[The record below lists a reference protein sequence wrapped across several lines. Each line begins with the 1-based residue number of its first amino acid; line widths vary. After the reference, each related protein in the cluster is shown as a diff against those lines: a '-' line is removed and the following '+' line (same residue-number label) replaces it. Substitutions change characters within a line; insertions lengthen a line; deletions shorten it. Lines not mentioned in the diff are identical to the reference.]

1 MASMDVMTPRG
12 DPRNTEQAIDDE
24 RGDPAGTGNETENR
38 QSPGRLLAK
47 AGGATAERAQRMARN
62 IRDRDR
68 AEGSSRSAIEIVKDN
83 PIPAAM
89 VGIGLA
95 WLFMNRTGSGKT
107 SVSHVRSGES
117 ASARESSNG
126 EGADTDGTI
135 ERATEYGR
143 EKVEQIKHGT
153 EEAVERIRETSER
166 IGRQARQQAVTAE
179 HRFENMMRE
188 NPLVVGAAALG
199 VGFAIALAVPGTE
212 AEDELFGRVRERVVE
227 GTRNKALGA
236 IQKGQQTLNAAAELV
251 TGGSESTH

>member
-1 MASMDVMTPRG
+1 
-12 DPRNTEQAIDDE
+12 
-24 RGDPAGTGNETENR
+24 
-38 QSPGRLLAK
+38 
-47 AGGATAERAQRMARN
+47 
-62 IRDRDR
+62 
-68 AEGSSRSAIEIVKDN
+68 
-83 PIPAAM
+83 M

-95 WLFMNRTGSGKT
+95 WLFMNRATNAGT
-107 SVSHVRSGES
+107 SASQARSGES
-117 ASARESSNG
+117 TAARESSHG
-126 EGADTDGTI
+126 EGSGTDGTI

-153 EEAVERIRETSER
+153 EEAVERIRQTTER
-166 IGRQARQQAVTAE
+166 IGRQARRQAVTVE

-236 IQKGQQTLNAAAELV
+236 NDKGRQTLNAAAELV
-251 TGGSESTH
+251 TGGGESTH